1 MKILS
6 LKLNQ
11 MSVKSNN
18 SNTITY
24 INFVTNQIHNHA
36 DDIYEALMDQEN
48 PDLQRSVD
56 SLIDVLLELKTK

>member
-1 MKILS
+1 
-6 LKLNQ
+6 

-36 DDIYEALMDQEN
+36 DDIYEALMDQED

>member
-1 MKILS
+1 
-6 LKLNQ
+6 
-11 MSVKSNN
+11 MSVKLNN

-24 INFVTNQIHNHA
+24 INFITNQKHNHA
-36 DDIYEALMDQEN
+36 DDIYEALMDQED